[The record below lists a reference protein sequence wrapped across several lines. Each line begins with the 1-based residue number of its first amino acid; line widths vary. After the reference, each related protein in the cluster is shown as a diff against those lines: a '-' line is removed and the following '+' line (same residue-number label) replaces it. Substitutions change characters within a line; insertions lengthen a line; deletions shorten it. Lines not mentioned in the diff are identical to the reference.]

1 MPTVCDNGIFR
12 EATQEEIEEMQAMDL
27 QFQNRELTPEE
38 EIKELQEQN
47 EMLIDIL
54 DNLLT
59 EVLPMMAEGE

>member
-1 MPTVCDNGIFR
+1 MNRICENGVFR
-12 EATQEEIEEMQAMDL
+12 DATAEEIAEMQATDL
-27 QFQNRELTPEE
+27 QLQNRELTPEE